1 MRLVKRLIELAFV
14 VLVIS
19 LFMMNKDV
27 ELQINYF
34 GLQEPIKVA
43 FWELVT
49 FCVSLG
55 IIIAAVG
62 DFVTQLKWIR
72 ERRKMIKT
80 DQDHQGEVERLSHR
94 IQTLE
99 SENQRLKRE
108 LEQKAQEPL
117 ALELPQGPP
126 RPPESPDS

>member
-14 VLVIS
+14 ILVIS
-19 LFMMNKDV
+19 LFMKNKDL

-34 GLQEPIKVA
+34 FLQEPIKVA

-62 DFVTQLKWIR
+62 DFVTQWKWIR
-72 ERRKMIKT
+72 ERRRMVRT
-80 DQDHQGEVERLSHR
+80 DQEHQGELERLNSR
-94 IQTLE
+94 IQALE
-99 SENQRLKRE
+99 SENQHLKKE
-108 LEQKAQEPL
+108 LEQKTAETTALQQRKLDPPPSEP
-117 ALELPQGPP
+117 EN
-126 RPPESPDS
+126 S